1 MKNITRILICNV
13 NLVQYNI
20 VRFYIN
26 ASKLKYTN
34 TYTFNNVIKDVES
47 VYQDR
52 NLFPTNKIIPEWFNA
67 GFDVARN
74 KRGWAFAYK
83 IVEDTLYIYDAE
95 NCRNL
100 TMDYNN
106 TTPFV
111 LVSQIQNSDKQ
122 CFSINYKVSAC
133 RKEDGYIYL
142 FKDNQRL
149 PGYRFNEIIKPF
161 YKYKSGEIYAI
172 GSYGGKKF
180 KITLDGIVSALNEMK
195 LRRFIKQVIAEVLN
209 RRFELLVS

>member
-1 MKNITRILICNV
+1 MKPITKVMIINKHNV
-13 NLVQYNI
+13 ATAI
-20 VRFYIN
+20 ADFYIN
-26 ASKLKYTN
+26 AKIYKYNNYGWDEVLKDFYL
-34 TYTFNNVIKDVES
+34 S
-47 VYQDR
+47 YQ
-52 NLFPTNKIIPEWFNA
+52 NKEIFPTNKTTPEWFNA

-195 LRRFIKQVIAEVLN
+195 LRRFIKQVITEVLN

>member
-1 MKNITRILICNV
+1 MKPITKILYNPNIVTRII
-13 NLVQYNI
+13 QYYVKAKRLNHI
-20 VRFYIN
+20 YAYGWEDVF
-26 ASKLKYTN
+26 
-34 TYTFNNVIKDVES
+34 KDIELA
-47 VYQDR
+47 YQDR
-52 NLFPTNKIIPEWFNA
+52 NLFPTNKTIPEWFNE

-83 IVEDTLYIYDAE
+83 IVEDILYIYDAE

-142 FKDNQRL
+142 FKDNQQL

-172 GSYGGKKF
+172 GTYGGKKF